1 MNMTMVPAML
11 RVGEGA
17 VSWGRAEW
25 TPASAGV
32 TEGGGHRAQS
42 GVYNPAVASTDS
54 KALVAFIK
62 RWLGD
67 RSSSQ
72 LALAQRAGIPHTT
85 LSALFNH
92 GNVPRPSTLK
102 KLAGAMG
109 VPVGELLVHA
119 GHITQE
125 EYETPIHGSDLAR
138 LYEVGDLTDAEWEQV
153 RDFARYV
160 RSKRK

>member
-1 MNMTMVPAML
+1 M
-11 RVGEGA
+11 
-17 VSWGRAEW
+17 
-25 TPASAGV
+25 
-32 TEGGGHRAQS
+32 
-42 GVYNPAVASTDS
+42 YNPAVASTDS
-54 KALVAFIK
+54 KQLVAFIK
-62 RWLGD
+62 RWLRD

-125 EYETPIHGSDLAR
+125 EYDTPIRGTDLAR

-160 RSKRK
+160 RSKRE